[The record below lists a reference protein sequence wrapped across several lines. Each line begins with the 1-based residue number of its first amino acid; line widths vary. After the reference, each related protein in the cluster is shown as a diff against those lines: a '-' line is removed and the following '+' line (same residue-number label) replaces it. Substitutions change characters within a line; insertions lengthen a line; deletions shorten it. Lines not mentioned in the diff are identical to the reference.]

1 MPDFQENYTILTTPE
16 QTVTEPQQF
25 FQLGGLEQMIEQHG
39 YKIYLDSMIECPC
52 RGKDSKHLPSCK
64 NCGGTGWSVVK
75 RTETKAVLQ
84 SANLYTRFL
93 EWSEEKLGTIRVTL
107 KDQDRCKY
115 MDRIIVLD
123 VLSYSNEVIY
133 PYWDSTLNKY
143 IAFTNYWIQGISAIY
158 FFKSKTEELVRLLEG
173 PTADYTFTKNVIIFN
188 SQFKDEFG
196 EEEGNTHFSVLYG
209 HFPQFHIL
217 DINREFLTQKAKD
230 FALKNKQF
238 PVSAVARRSHNVLD
252 KQNYDD
258 SYLLNNSTTDTIGYY
273 EQGPNPDLT
282 ILSNSTC

>member
-173 PTADYTFTKNVIIFN
+173 PTA
-188 SQFKDEFG
+188 
-196 EEEGNTHFSVLYG
+196 
-209 HFPQFHIL
+209 
-217 DINREFLTQKAKD
+217 
-230 FALKNKQF
+230 
-238 PVSAVARRSHNVLD
+238 VS
-252 KQNYDD
+252 
-258 SYLLNNSTTDTIGYY
+258 
-273 EQGPNPDLT
+273 
-282 ILSNSTC
+282 

>member
-1 MPDFQENYTILTTPE
+1 M
-16 QTVTEPQQF
+16 
-25 FQLGGLEQMIEQHG
+25 
-39 YKIYLDSMIECPC
+39 
-52 RGKDSKHLPSCK
+52 
-64 NCGGTGWSVVK
+64 
-75 RTETKAVLQ
+75 
-84 SANLYTRFL
+84 
-93 EWSEEKLGTIRVTL
+93 
-107 KDQDRCKY
+107 
-115 MDRIIVLD
+115 
-123 VLSYSNEVIY
+123 
-133 PYWDSTLNKY
+133 
-143 IAFTNYWIQGISAIY
+143 
-158 FFKSKTEELVRLLEG
+158 VRLLEG